1 MMQPFQKQY
10 EFFSRIDHCQT
21 HILRLPAAFG
31 IQKKPYDPVNYS
43 EEAELQ
49 ELGEKKRLTRSE
61 ALIRWRW
68 KKDADGNIVFFVF
81 EWITCRFV
89 MLEENQFVNLIH
101 VL

>member
-1 MMQPFQKQY
+1 MCPFY
-10 EFFSRIDHCQT
+10 GSAFHWQT

-31 IQKKPYDPVNYS
+31 IQKKPYDPANYS

-68 KKDADGNIVFFVF
+68 KKDANGNIVFC
-81 EWITCRFV
+81 I
-89 MLEENQFVNLIH
+89 LS
-101 VL
+101 VLLVDS

>member
-1 MMQPFQKQY
+1 MN
-10 EFFSRIDHCQT
+10 FFYFIDHWQT

-31 IQKKPYDPVNYS
+31 IQKKPYDPANYS

-68 KKDADGNIVFFVF
+68 KKDADGNIVFSVF